1 MSSIK
6 SMTEKN
12 KSMTYFYE
20 KQTRLGNNIN
30 RILKSSTNEGH
41 VNVVTSRPLILTM
54 CAYEGCVIFHSFDV
68 TWCPQAVFD

>member
-12 KSMTYFYE
+12 KSMTNFYE

-41 VNVVTSRPLILTM
+41 VNVVTSWP
-54 CAYEGCVIFHSFDV
+54 
-68 TWCPQAVFD
+68 